1 MRQLKFISE
10 NLIVRCRSCVL
21 QFLKQCVELVNSH
34 FFPLLQIGDALL
46 QKDVFLPILDIF
58 VVELS
63 SQHTFLL
70 FQNVELSTDDH
81 ELFFQQAVL
90 LCKLKIPLP
99 GKVTPAI
106 RSS

>member
-10 NLIVRCRSCVL
+10 NLIVRGRSCVL
-21 QFLKQCVELVNSH
+21 QFFKQCVELVNSH

-46 QKDVFLPILDIF
+46 QKYVFLPILNIF

-70 FQNVELSTDDH
+70 FQNVELTTDDH

-99 GKVTPAI
+99 GKVAPAI
-106 RSS
+106 RPS